1 LLAACTAVS
10 MTILSTGL
18 GSILVARPVRATFAT
33 VAPALAALS
42 LAFGIWYGAAAW
54 SVAPYP
60 F

>member
-1 LLAACTAVS
+1 

-18 GSILVARPVRATFAT
+18 GSILVARRVRTTFAT
-33 VAPALAALS
+33 VVPALGALS
-42 LAFGIWYGAAAW
+42 LAFGIWYGVAAW

>member
-1 LLAACTAVS
+1 
-10 MTILSTGL
+10 MTILSTGF

-33 VAPALAALS
+33 VAPALGALS